1 MNMIKTEYYKDL
13 TKMNTFGMKVKARC
27 FMEYDSVADLVDIE
41 FSELSRPVL
50 HIGGGSNMLFTDD
63 FKGTV
68 LHSKINFIEI
78 IGECQ
83 SAPVAPSQLSPGPS
97 PYPGVG
103 ECHFRTNG
111 TSPHNELP
119 DSESSATAS
128 ATSSI
133 TDRDSHCHFERAER
147 VEESVKPVLV
157 SVGAGVVFDD
167 FCDWAAKE
175 GLWGVEN
182 LSYIPGEVGA
192 SAVQNIGAYGVE
204 VKDVIRTVYCYD
216 TVEEEFVK
224 FDVSECGYG
233 YRDSI
238 FKNPEIKGRYV
249 VTHVVFALSREPKP
263 RLDYGHLRDAV
274 MSACSECQSAPV
286 APSQLSPGP
295 SPYPGVG
302 ECHFRTNGTSPHNEL
317 PDSESSAT
325 VSATSS
331 ITDRDSHCH
340 FERAERVEKSFNVAL
355 TPSLIRKVII
365 KIRKEKL
372 PEPSV
377 MGSAGSFFKN
387 PVISQEHFARIEAAA
402 KAEYGPDYKVPHYVI
417 KTECHEATGGHGFSN
432 HPHGTP
438 DILND
443 ASTVISSEVEKTVP
457 QQIKVPAAWLIE
469 QCGWKGKRSGGAAV
483 YDKQPLVI
491 VNYTGE
497 AYPEEIIGLEKRI
510 IASVKAKFG
519 VELHPEVEHI

>member
-1 MNMIKTEYYKDL
+1 MIKTSYYQDL

-41 FSELSRPVL
+41 FEELARPVL
-50 HIGGGSNMLFTDD
+50 HIGGGSNLLFTDD

-78 IGECQ
+78 LDECQ
-83 SAPVAPSQLSPGPS
+83 CITEAPSHSVGPS

-103 ECHFRTNG
+103 KCHFRTNG
-111 TSPHNELP
+111 TS
-119 DSESSATAS
+119 SEDVYS
-128 ATSSI
+128 
-133 TDRDSHCHFERAER
+133 TDAGTKNAPEVVF
-147 VEESVKPVLV
+147 V

-204 VKDVIRTVYCYD
+204 VKDIIKKVYCYD
-216 TVEEEFVK
+216 TQEEEFVH
-224 FDVSECGYG
+224 FDVEECGYG

-238 FKNPEIKGRYV
+238 FKDPEIKGRYI
-249 VTHVVFALSREPKP
+249 VTHVVFQLSRTPQPK
-263 RLDYGHLRDAV
+263 LDYGHLNDAV
-274 MSACSECQSAPV
+274 NAA
-286 APSQLSPGP
+286 AGD
-295 SPYPGVG
+295 G
-302 ECHFRTNGTSPHNEL
+302 
-317 PDSESSAT
+317 
-325 VSATSS
+325 
-331 ITDRDSHCH
+331 
-340 FERAERVEKSFNVAL
+340 AL
-355 TPSLIRKVII
+355 TPALIRRVII

-387 PVISQEHFARIEAAA
+387 PVISPEHFARIEAAA
-402 KAEYGPDYKVPHYVI
+402 KAEHGPDYKVPHYDLPDSTI
-417 KTECHEATGGHGFSN
+417 K
-432 HPHGTP
+432 
-438 DILND
+438 I
-443 ASTVISSEVEKTVP
+443 
-457 QQIKVPAAWLIE
+457 PAAWMIE
-469 QCGWKGKRSGGAAV
+469 QCGWKGKRSGNAAV

-491 VNYTGE
+491 VNYTGD

-510 IASVKAKFG
+510 IDSVERKFDI
-519 VELHPEVEHI
+519 ELHPEVEHI

>member
-1 MNMIKTEYYKDL
+1 
-13 TKMNTFGMKVKARC
+13 MNTFGMKVKARC

-41 FSELSRPVL
+41 FEELARPVL
-50 HIGGGSNMLFTDD
+50 HIGGGSNLLFTND

-78 IGECQ
+78 LGECQ
-83 SAPVAPSQLSPGPS
+83 SAPVAPYQLSPGPS

-103 ECHFRTNG
+103 KCHFRTNG
-111 TSPHNELP
+111 TSPEEM
-119 DSESSATAS
+119 DSSDAVAENA
-128 ATSSI
+128 
-133 TDRDSHCHFERAER
+133 RD
-147 VEESVKPVLV
+147 VVLV

-167 FCDWAAKE
+167 FCAWAAKE

-204 VKDVIRTVYCYD
+204 VKDVIHRVYCYD
-216 TVEEEFVK
+216 TVEEEFVN
-224 FDVSECGYG
+224 FSVEECGYG

-238 FKNPEIKGRYV
+238 FKNPEIKGRYI
-249 VTHVVFALSREPKP
+249 VTHVVFALSRDP
-263 RLDYGHLRDAV
+263 RPVLDYGHLKDAAIA
-274 MSACSECQSAPV
+274 MMNKTTGQTGSDDIKD
-286 APSQLSPGP
+286 
-295 SPYPGVG
+295 
-302 ECHFRTNGTSPHNEL
+302 
-317 PDSESSAT
+317 DSDVIADQ
-325 VSATSS
+325 
-331 ITDRDSHCH
+331 IG
-340 FERAERVEKSFNVAL
+340 NL

-377 MGSAGSFFKN
+377 KGSAGSFFKN
-387 PVISQEHFARIEAAA
+387 PVVSAEHFARIEAAA
-402 KAEYGPDYKVPHYVI
+402 KAEHGPDYKVPHYVI
-417 KTECHEATGGHGFSN
+417 ECQCVPETPSQASLGPSPYPGVGKCPLHTI
-432 HPHGTP
+432 GTP
-438 DILND
+438 IQEERRIG
-443 ASTVISSEVEKTVP
+443 VKI
-457 QQIKVPAAWLIE
+457 PAAWMIE

-483 YDKQPLVI
+483 WEKQPLVI

-519 VELHPEVEHI
+519 VDLHPEVEHV